1 MAILELIQPNLKD
14 IDKTIDNLQ
23 KALGISRVTSSI
35 LVNRGF
41 IVPWGVWSL
50 PRRAPVLGQVFIN
63 SNLKI

>member
-41 IVPWGVWSL
+41 MMKTMQ
-50 PRRAPVLGQVFIN
+50 GQV
-63 SNLKI
+63 LKS

>member
-35 LVNRGF
+35 LVNRG
-41 IVPWGVWSL
+41 VYDENHA
-50 PRRAPVLGQVFIN
+50 RAFLNPSLGQLFDPFRTI
-63 SNLKI
+63 

>member
-35 LVNRGF
+35 LVNRG
-41 IVPWGVWSL
+41 VYDENHA
-50 PRRAPVLGQVFIN
+50 RAF
-63 SNLKI
+63 